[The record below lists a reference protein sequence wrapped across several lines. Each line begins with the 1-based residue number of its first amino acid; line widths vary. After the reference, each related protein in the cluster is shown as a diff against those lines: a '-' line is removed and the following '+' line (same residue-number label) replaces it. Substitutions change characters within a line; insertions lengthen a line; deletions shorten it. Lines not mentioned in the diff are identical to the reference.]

1 MHCILE
7 GLVQHHV
14 RSLLG
19 LTPKKSKSST
29 ASASTSAFHYNF
41 QKIDSETAAALSM
54 SMKEIA
60 QVSSIH
66 ALLVAQ
72 APSDEDTT
80 RIATYMEKL
89 TDSLLHRN
97 MRPLRFVC
105 QSLHCVPIKNPR
117 LLKGDYA
124 MALVQWVSILST
136 SFTLLNLS
144 HSANQTLSPVLVKF
158 VVNSVLK
165 KPCST
170 FVRLFVILQLRPG

>member
-19 LTPKKSKSST
+19 LTTEKSKSST
-29 ASASTSAFHYNF
+29 ASASTPAFHYDF

-54 SMKEIA
+54 STKEIA

-72 APSDEDTT
+72 VPSDEDTT

-89 TDSLLHRN
+89 TDSLLHTN
-97 MRPLRFVC
+97 MRPLQFVC
-105 QSLHCVPIKNPR
+105 QSLHCVPIKYQIVE
-117 LLKGDYA
+117 G
-124 MALVQWVSILST
+124 
-136 SFTLLNLS
+136 
-144 HSANQTLSPVLVKF
+144 
-158 VVNSVLK
+158 
-165 KPCST
+165 
-170 FVRLFVILQLRPG
+170 